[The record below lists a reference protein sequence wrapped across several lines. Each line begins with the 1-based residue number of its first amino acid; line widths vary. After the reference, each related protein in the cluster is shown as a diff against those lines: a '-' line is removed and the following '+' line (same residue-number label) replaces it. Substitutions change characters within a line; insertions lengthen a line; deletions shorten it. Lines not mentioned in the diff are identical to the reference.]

1 MNEAAQ
7 PVILAADSGPT
18 ILAADSGLGGLTIVA
33 EIRKALP
40 QARLAYL
47 CDNAFFPYGTRPDA
61 ELLAHF
67 LGVMNRAVERVRPDL
82 IVTACNTISTICLP
96 QLRAATSIPV
106 VGVVPAVKPAAQQ
119 SRRKVIG
126 VLATPATIDRSYTD
140 DLIRR
145 HAADCT
151 VLKIGSAE
159 LVEMAEAKLL
169 GRAVDPDKVRRIL
182 APFFGR
188 TADTQPDIVVLA
200 CTHFPL
206 LRDELQAA
214 GPADVA
220 WIDSGAAVAR
230 RVVEVLPAPRGKGI
244 GVDLALTSA
253 DCDAA
258 MRHALATFGFQTV
271 ETLPS
276 S

>member
-1 MNEAAQ
+1 MSGTAA
-7 PVILAADSGPT
+7 PV

-40 QARLAYL
+40 RVRLAYL

-61 ELLAHF
+61 TVLAHF
-67 LGVMNRAVERVRPDL
+67 LGVMNRAIERVRPDL

-96 QLRAATSIPV
+96 QLRAATCIPV
-106 VGVVPAVKPAAQQ
+106 VGVVPAIKPAAQQ
-119 SRRKVIG
+119 SKRKIIG
-126 VLATPATIDRSYTD
+126 LLATPATINRPYTD
-140 DLIRR
+140 DLIQRY
-145 HAADCT
+145 AADCT

-169 GRAVDPDKVRRIL
+169 GQAVEIDRVRSII
-182 APFFGR
+182 APFFDR
-188 TADTQPDIVVLA
+188 LANTQPDVIVLA

-206 LRDELQAA
+206 LRAELQAA

-230 RVVEVLPAPRGKGI
+230 RVLDVLPPARGSDLGA
-244 GVDLALTSA
+244 DLALTSA
-253 DCDAA
+253 ACGPS
-258 MRHALATFGFQTV
+258 MRHALGQFGFAKV
-271 ETLPS
+271 ETLPA
-276 S
+276 

>member
-1 MNEAAQ
+1 MKEADQ
-7 PVILAADSGPT
+7 PVILAADSAPT

-67 LGVMNRAVERVRPDL
+67 LGVMHKAIDRTQPDL

-96 QLRAATSIPV
+96 ELRAATSIPV
-106 VGVVPAVKPAAQQ
+106 VGVVPAIKPAAQQ
-119 SRRKVIG
+119 SKRKIIG
-126 VLATPATIDRSYTD
+126 LLATPATIDRPYTD

-145 HAADCT
+145 YAADCT
-151 VLKIGSAE
+151 VLKIGSAD

-169 GRAVDPDKVRRIL
+169 GRAVDPDNVRRIL

-214 GPADVA
+214 G
-220 WIDSGAAVAR
+220 
-230 RVVEVLPAPRGKGI
+230 
-244 GVDLALTSA
+244 
-253 DCDAA
+253 
-258 MRHALATFGFQTV
+258 
-271 ETLPS
+271 
-276 S
+276 

>member
-1 MNEAAQ
+1 MTGAGA
-7 PVILAADSGPT
+7 PTILAADSGPT

-40 QARLAYL
+40 QACLAYL

-61 ELLAHF
+61 ALLAHF
-67 LGVMNRAVERVRPDL
+67 LDVMDEAIRRVQPDV

-106 VGVVPAVKPAAQQ
+106 VGVVPAIKPAAQM
-119 SRRKVIG
+119 SRRGIIG
-126 VLATPATIDRSYTD
+126 LLATPATVDRPYTD
-140 DLIRR
+140 DLIQR
-145 HAADCT
+145 HAAGCT

-169 GRAVDPDKVRRIL
+169 GRAVNQDRLRAIL
-182 APFFGR
+182 APFFDR
-188 TADTQPDIVVLA
+188 PAETQPDIVVLA

-206 LRDELQAA
+206 LRADLEAA
-214 GPADVA
+214 GPPGVA

-230 RVVEVLPAPRGKGI
+230 RVVEILPATRSGMAAS
-244 GVDLALTSA
+244 DLALTSA
-253 DCDAA
+253 ACGDT
-258 MRHALATFGFQTV
+258 MRRALAQFGFASI
-271 ETLPS
+271 EMLPTA
-276 S
+276 